1 MRRDLQRRLKKLE
14 AHTQAAAAVPVLI
27 VATTPADAE
36 RQEAELRA
44 SGQITDATG
53 VIVIGPR
60 DWDKADE
67 HA

>member
-36 RQEAELRA
+36 RPEARSSA
-44 SGQITDATG
+44 S
-53 VIVIGPR
+53 
-60 DWDKADE
+60 
-67 HA
+67 